1 MIWIMLALAAAV
13 LAYLEYNWSYYALRS
28 LHFKGEADRIMAEPG
43 ETIIFRSTVENHSRL
58 PIPFVRLSEDFPDN
72 ARLISSGSWA
82 RQTFGRLSTQWV
94 VEQTISMRPRQ

>member
-43 ETIIFRSTVENHSRL
+43 ETIIFRSTVETT
-58 PIPFVRLSEDFPDN
+58 PAFPSP
-72 ARLISSGSWA
+72 SSV
-82 RQTFGRLSTQWV
+82 F
-94 VEQTISMRPRQ
+94 PRIFPTMPG